1 MSEKNKKTDIF
12 EKMKNTKVNK
22 ASVITAVLLLSA
34 VAIIISVTVIS
45 NRTKDKKPLPDVSD
59 TQTDKVEDTEPT
71 VDTDAP
77 ETEAPKEDKPTGGSA
92 QVGNKLPSFGLP
104 AKGTLSEKHDPELQ
118 VYSTT
123 LDHYR
128 VHLGIDIATEEAAPV
143 YAAADGTVS
152 KIWKDEL
159 MGYCIAL
166 KHSGNSYT
174 FYKNLS
180 EDIPTGIKEGAS
192 VRSGQVIANVG
203 DSALIEVA
211 EEPHLHFEMTVAD
224 LAVDPLAYLN
234 ETALKSLDLNASN

>member
-1 MSEKNKKTDIF
+1 M
-12 EKMKNTKVNK
+12 
-22 ASVITAVLLLSA
+22 
-34 VAIIISVTVIS
+34 
-45 NRTKDKKPLPDVSD
+45 
-59 TQTDKVEDTEPT
+59 
-71 VDTDAP
+71 
-77 ETEAPKEDKPTGGSA
+77 
-92 QVGNKLPSFGLP
+92 
-104 AKGTLSEKHDPELQ
+104 
-118 VYSTT
+118 
-123 LDHYR
+123 
-128 VHLGIDIATEEAAPV
+128 GIDIATEEAAPV